1 MTASVSRSLAKRL
14 SRRVLQFTVL
24 IFVIVLIL
32 FTVISD
38 VTSLQESKKF
48 AAKSLEKNIMD
59 IRAVLNSVES
69 STKTIS
75 AMADKVSD
83 KRLAAESLM
92 KLLAE
97 TNEHI
102 NSCAIAFSPEA
113 LGGLNLRY
121 VTMASKDSA
130 GNIITHVLDN
140 ADYDYMTMDWYQIPK
155 LLGESYWNDPAF
167 EEGSD
172 RMITTYS
179 MPIYSGDGDFIGVIR
194 SDINLEWLT
203 EVANNSKPFE
213 SAFTIVI
220 GKNGSFI
227 THVDKSKI
235 LNETIF
241 SDAFERNSDTAVEE
255 SIKVMNGESGFS
267 KMRMGNDLYYS
278 VYAPIPNGWRIAG
291 LCSYIDFY
299 RNSVNIEIFFTLI
312 AILSLVILYFTTKKM
327 ISRQIQPITEFTYSA
342 MNMSRGN
349 FNASIPDAKTQDEIG
364 NLRSSL
370 SYLQKTINQYIFQLR
385 DATSRKERIESELQI
400 ASAIQMSMLP
410 HQFVVGNDVDLFASL
425 TPAKEVGG
433 DLYDFKRI
441 GNILYFAIGD
451 VSGKGVPAAL
461 FMAITRSSSNF
472 TSGMS
477 LKTSE
482 MVSMINNTFADGNE
496 TGMFV
501 TLFIAKINLDTMEM
515 EYCNGGHN
523 PIIIISP
530 DGKAKFLKAKPNI
543 AVGLFPG
550 FEYESESL
558 ILEKGCRILAYTDG
572 VSEAETADKDQYG
585 DDRLLEFANNI
596 PADISSK
603 GLVAGLLDSVRGFT
617 KGNEQNDDI
626 TILAV
631 KL

>member
-1 MTASVSRSLAKRL
+1 MTNTVSRSLARRLTKR
-14 SRRVLQFTVL
+14 VIQFTLL
-24 IFVIVLIL
+24 IFSIVLVI

-38 VTSLQESKKF
+38 VTAWRDSQKF

-59 IRAVLNSVES
+59 IKAVLNSVES
-69 STKTIS
+69 STKTI
-75 AMADKVSD
+75 AALTDRITD
-83 KRLAAESLM
+83 KRAAAENIAR
-92 KLLAE
+92 LLVE
-97 TNEHI
+97 TNENI
-102 NSCAIAFSPEA
+102 NSCAIAFNPEA
-113 LGGLNLRY
+113 LEGNVRS
-121 VTMASKDSA
+121 VTMASKDSL
-130 GNIITHVLDN
+130 GNVTAHVLDN
-140 ADYDYMTMDWYQIPK
+140 AEYDYMVMDWYQIPE
-155 LLGESYWNDPAF
+155 LLGEPYWNDPTF
-167 EEGSD
+167 EEGTN
-172 RMITTYS
+172 RMVTTYS
-179 MPIYSGDGDFIGVIR
+179 MPIFSADGSFVGVIR
-194 SDINLEWLT
+194 SDLNLEWLDK
-203 EVANNSKPFE
+203 VANDSKPFK
-213 SAFTIVI
+213 SAFAVII

-227 THVDKSKI
+227 THADKSKI

-241 SDAFERNSDTAVEE
+241 SDAFERESEKAVAECR
-255 SIKVMNGESGFS
+255 KVMNGETGFS
-267 KMRMGNDLYYS
+267 KMYIGNKLYYS
-278 VYAPIPNGWRIAG
+278 VYAPISNGWRIAG

-299 RNSVNIEIFFTLI
+299 RNSINIEFLFTII
-312 AILSLVILYFTTKKM
+312 AIISLLVLYFTTRRM
-327 ISRQIQPITEFTYSA
+327 ISRQVQPITEFTYSA

-349 FNASIPDAKTQDEIG
+349 FNAHIPDAHTQDEIG
-364 NLRSSL
+364 NLRASL
-370 SYLQKTINQYIFQLR
+370 SYLQKTINQYISQLR

-410 HQFVVGNDVDLFASL
+410 HQFSVGDDVDLYASL

-441 GNILYFAIGD
+441 GNTLYFAVGD

-472 TSGMS
+472 TSGMN

-496 TGMFV
+496 SGMFV
-501 TLFIAKINLDTMEM
+501 TLFIAKINLETMEM

-530 DGKAKFLKAKPNI
+530 DGEPRYLKAKPNI

-550 FEYESESL
+550 FEYESETL
-558 ILEKGCRILAYTDG
+558 TLERGCRILAYTDG

-585 DDRLLEFANNI
+585 EDRLIEYAGSVSN
-596 PADISSK
+596 DISSK
-603 GLVAGLLDSVRGFT
+603 DLVEGLLDSVHSFT

-626 TILAV
+626 TILSL